1 MIEKTQGIALHYS
14 KYSESSV
21 IAKIFTKDFGLKSC
35 IINGVRKKKSKSKLG
50 LLRPLTLLDIEI
62 YENSKQGLKR
72 VHEISLARVL
82 EKITFDIKRT
92 LIAVFISEVLLKTLV
107 EDEKAED
114 LFFYAEDLIDSLE
127 NLERIPNTFP
137 LQFMINL
144 SSFLGF
150 YPSKENHNM
159 KYFDLENGYF
169 SNKIETNSQF
179 IYGENLEN
187 FKSILFGEKK
197 NLPKKVRKKLLL
209 ILLDYYK
216 LHYYELKN
224 LKSHNV
230 IEELNE

>member
-1 MIEKTQGIALHYS
+1 M
-14 KYSESSV
+14 
-21 IAKIFTKDFGLKSC
+21 
-35 IINGVRKKKSKSKLG
+35 
-50 LLRPLTLLDIEI
+50 
-62 YENSKQGLKR
+62 
-72 VHEISLARVL
+72 
-82 EKITFDIKRT
+82 
-92 LIAVFISEVLLKTLV
+92 LLKTLV

-150 YPSKENHNM
+150 DPSKENHNM